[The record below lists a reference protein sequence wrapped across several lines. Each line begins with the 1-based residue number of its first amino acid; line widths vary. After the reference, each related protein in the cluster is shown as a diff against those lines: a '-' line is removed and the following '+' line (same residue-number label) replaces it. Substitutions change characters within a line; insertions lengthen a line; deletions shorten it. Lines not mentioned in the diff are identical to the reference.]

1 MKNEIL
7 AETKIKLTEAIDNAG
22 LLPKWEKPVLK
33 VLSVTKNTL
42 GDNTGTNFDNDT
54 FDNTDS

>member
-7 AETKIKLTEAIDNAG
+7 AETKIQLTENIDEVVI
-22 LLPKWEKPVLK
+22 LPKWEKPELK
-33 VLSVTKNTL
+33 VLSVTKHTL
-42 GDNTGTNFDNDT
+42 GHNTGTNFDNDT